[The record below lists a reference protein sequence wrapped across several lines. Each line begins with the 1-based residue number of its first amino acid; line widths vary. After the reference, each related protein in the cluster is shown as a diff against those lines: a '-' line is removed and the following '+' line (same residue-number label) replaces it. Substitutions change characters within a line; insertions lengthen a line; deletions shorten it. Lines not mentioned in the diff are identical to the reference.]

1 MSKTADL
8 ITEATAL
15 VHELMATLLKIQ
27 PTPDQMTEDEL
38 RKFYALY
45 TDLFP
50 VIGEYL
56 QVIGTPRDVFCAH
69 RGSAVAPTDYQL
81 LRQGRT
87 KPDARGDRNAAG
99 VRLAEF
105 GPRAGGSF
113 HS

>member
-45 TDLFP
+45 VDLFP

-56 QVIGTPRDVFCAH
+56 QVIGELVKGD
-69 RGSAVAPTDYQL
+69 
-81 LRQGRT
+81 
-87 KPDARGDRNAAG
+87 KP
-99 VRLAEF
+99 
-105 GPRAGGSF
+105 
-113 HS
+113 H